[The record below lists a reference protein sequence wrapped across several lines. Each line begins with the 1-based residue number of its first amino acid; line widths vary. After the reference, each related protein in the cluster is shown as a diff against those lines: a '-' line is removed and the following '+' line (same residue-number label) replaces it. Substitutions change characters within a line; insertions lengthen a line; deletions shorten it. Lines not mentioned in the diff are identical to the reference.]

1 MGSKLSL
8 KYDQNRQKFELEA
21 VEVMDPEEVKRL
33 WKEGKS
39 LGWIRE
45 EMLRR
50 QRKQRNE

>member
-1 MGSKLSL
+1 MSAKLSL
-8 KYDQNRQKFELEA
+8 KYDQNRHKFDLQA

-39 LGWIRE
+39 LAWIRD

-50 QRKQRNE
+50 QRKKEK